1 MGRLSP
7 DCFDAATAPM
17 RVADAVAL
25 IRARLPILSGTE
37 TVPLADADGRVL
49 ADDVIAPLDLPPFDN
64 AAVDGYAL
72 RAADL
77 AAGGETRLPVGGR
90 VPAGHPAGDPGP
102 GAAVR
107 IFTGAP
113 VPAGTDTVVMQ
124 EDVRIDD
131 GSVILPEGLVS
142 GANRRRA
149 GEDVARGSTALRAG
163 TRLGPQHIAL
173 AAACGLAALPLRTPL
188 TVALF
193 STGDELT
200 PPGQSLPPAGIF
212 DANRPMLAALLRRL
226 GAVPV
231 DLGILR
237 DEPGPLRARIAEAAA
252 SHDLILTSGGA
263 SVGEED
269 HVRAAIEASGRL
281 TFWRLAIKP
290 GRPVALGTVAGT
302 PVIGLPGNPA
312 AAYVTALAVLGPLV
326 LHLSGARDTAPEL
339 AIRSGFA
346 REKRPGR
353 REYLRVCL
361 RAGRDGLPEAVP
373 APGGALSSLAGSDG
387 LAELAEDLTA
397 IRPGDALPYRPHG
410 AVGGA
415 GS

>member
-7 DCFDAATAPM
+7 DCFDAAPAPM

-25 IRARLPILSGTE
+25 IRARLPVLSGIE
-37 TVPLADADGRVL
+37 TVPLAGADGRVL
-49 ADDVIAPLDLPPFDN
+49 AEDLIAPLDLPPFDN

-72 RAADL
+72 RAGDL
-77 AAGGETRLPVGGR
+77 AVEGETRLPIGGR
-90 VPAGHPAGDPGP
+90 VPAGHPAADPDPG
-102 GAAVR
+102 AVVR

-113 VPAGTDTVVMQ
+113 MPPGTDTVAMQ
-124 EDVRIDD
+124 EDVRIE
-131 GSVILPEGLVS
+131 GGTVVLPEGLLPGS
-142 GANRRRA
+142 NRRRA
-149 GEDVARGSTALRAG
+149 GEDVARGSIVIRAG

-173 AAACGLAALPLRTPL
+173 AAACGLPALPLRKPL

-200 PPGQSLPPAGIF
+200 PPGQPLSPAGIF
-212 DANRPMLAALLRRL
+212 DANRPMLAALLKRL
-226 GAVPV
+226 GANPV

-237 DEPGPLRARIAEAAA
+237 DEPGPLRARIAGAAA
-252 SHDLILTSGGA
+252 SHDLILTSGGV

-269 HVRAAIEASGRL
+269 HVRAAVEASGAL

-302 PVIGLPGNPA
+302 PFIGLPGNPA
-312 AAYVTALAVLGPLV
+312 AAYVTALAVLRPLV
-326 LHLSGARDTAPEL
+326 LHLSGAHDTAPEM
-339 AIRSGFA
+339 AVRSGFA

-361 RAGRDGLPEAVP
+361 RAGPDGLPEAVP
-373 APGGALSSLAGSDG
+373 APGGALSGLAGSDG
-387 LAELAEDLTA
+387 LVELAEDLTA
-397 IRPGDALPYRPHG
+397 IRVGDALPYRPHG
-410 AVGGA
+410 AFGGDTR
-415 GS
+415 